1 MLMRRTTEKV
11 ITAIILGT
19 ITGDVIGALIH
30 RFLPESP
37 LRDLLVNQVSVGFNY
52 FEVNLLIVDFGLKLM
67 ISFNLLAIIF
77 MFLMIYLLHKF

>member
-1 MLMRRTTEKV
+1 MRRTTGKV

-19 ITGDVIGALIH
+19 ITGDVIGALIYQ
-30 RFLPESP
+30 FLPKSP

-77 MFLMIYLLHKF
+77 MFLMIYLLYKF